1 MLRERIQTP
10 GESSTSETYLPGID
24 DSNQEWLLEQLG
36 VALKHTDTAFESVDN
51 VEQTPAVVR
60 HCRSHAAD

>member
-1 MLRERIQTP
+1 MLREDIQTLR
-10 GESSTSETYLPGID
+10 ESSTSETYLPGID
-24 DSNQEWLLEQLG
+24 DSNQECLLKRLG
-36 VALKHTDTAFESVDN
+36 IALKNTDTALEFVDN